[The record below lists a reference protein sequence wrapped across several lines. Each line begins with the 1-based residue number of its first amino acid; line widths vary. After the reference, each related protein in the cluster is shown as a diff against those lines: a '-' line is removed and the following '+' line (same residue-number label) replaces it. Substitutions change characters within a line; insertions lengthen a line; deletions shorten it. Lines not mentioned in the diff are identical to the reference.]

1 MKTRSGV
8 TLYLPRYSME
18 QGSTAVCP
26 ATTVTFTIGTSKAG
40 SKPTTN
46 NTRARHVIICQLNID
61 NIRMGFSNDPHHW
74 YTAIDYKH
82 YSMILRSETKREH
95 TKHNTCRYTEI
106 NRNRKYQPNI
116 HKNMQNNKNSVF
128 QHFQLWRKLVH
139 CNSKQ
144 LEYEILFPIHAQRN

>member
-1 MKTRSGV
+1 MELMYRMKTRSGV

-82 YSMILRSETKREH
+82 YSMIKCKKLISLQHRVRAMKSHIQNSTNH
-95 TKHNTCRYTEI
+95 FFWDNVIARYHIALT
-106 NRNRKYQPNI
+106 I
-116 HKNMQNNKNSVF
+116 H
-128 QHFQLWRKLVH
+128 LT
-139 CNSKQ
+139 
-144 LEYEILFPIHAQRN
+144 